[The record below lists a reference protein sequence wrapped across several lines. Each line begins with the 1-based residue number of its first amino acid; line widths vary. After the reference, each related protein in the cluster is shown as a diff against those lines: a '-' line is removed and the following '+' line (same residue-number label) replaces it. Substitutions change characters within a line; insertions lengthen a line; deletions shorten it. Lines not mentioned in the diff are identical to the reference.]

1 MYVHIYAH
9 TYTEPWKNNTY
20 PLWGSLMDLGF
31 FLLIEVFLGVYDVNI
46 STGGPVN
53 TL

>member
-1 MYVHIYAH
+1 MEKQYIPSVGF
-9 TYTEPWKNNTY
+9 TD
-20 PLWGSLMDLGF
+20 GFGF